1 MERSAKL
8 SAQNLMLQ
16 KMNKSL
22 YILLT
27 LLVSMLT
34 ASTSLAEPEM
44 SFPQGLWVG
53 EYTCRGQTMPLMIEF
68 DTADKPSSVS
78 YLIKRKQNAAK
89 PAKFHANVERTT
101 NKKGEDIIVFKP
113 RYWLNNP
120 GQTSMLK
127 LRGKYSAETLE
138 GNIKKKGCK
147 KFRVQKL
154 PCEKIPE
161 ACSETALGPLH
172 ALMGNGK
179 VAAKP
184 KAPKAPK
191 TPASATS
198 AIQAQNHLDRL
209 PLGEHQF
216 KSLLKQLKDQPFQ
229 KGQVVVLSR
238 WIQQYKMTSQQV
250 ATIIKMQRFQS
261 DRLEVL
267 RVLAGS
273 VSDTENINLVLD
285 VIRFREERKA
295 AEKII
300 FERNPK
306 NNQAIRHY

>member
-1 MERSAKL
+1 
-8 SAQNLMLQ
+8 
-16 KMNKSL
+16 MNKSL
-22 YILLT
+22 HIFIGILLSA
-27 LLVSMLT
+27 LLGKT
-34 ASTSLAEPEM
+34 ALAESPL
-44 SFPQGLWVG
+44 SFPEGVWVG

-68 DTADKPSSVS
+68 DTPDKPSSIA
-78 YLIKRKQNAAK
+78 YLIKRKKNPTK
-89 PAKFHANVERTT
+89 PAKFHANVVRTT

-138 GNIKKKGCK
+138 GSIKKKGCK

-154 PCEKIPE
+154 PCDKVPE
-161 ACSETALGPLH
+161 ACSATALGPLH

-179 VAAKP
+179 VAA
-184 KAPKAPK
+184 APKLPK
-191 TPASATS
+191 KAKTAASAAT
-198 AIQAQNHLDRL
+198 AAQAQNHVERL

-216 KSLLKQLKDQPFQ
+216 KSLLNQLKDQPFQ
-229 KGQVVVLSR
+229 KGQVIVLSR
-238 WIQQYKMTSQQV
+238 WVQQYKMTSQQV
-250 ATIIKMQRFQS
+250 ATILKMQRFQS

-267 RVLAGS
+267 KVLAGS
-273 VSDTENINLVLD
+273 VSDTENINVVLD

-300 FERNPK
+300 FERNRK
-306 NNQAIRHY
+306 NGQTIRTY